1 MANVGAAIGQQ
12 VLNWMNGGG
21 AAVTAGTGRYVAVG
35 LVAPS
40 STNGQEVA
48 TGSGMTRQTI
58 AFSAA
63 ASPTNTAGNSV
74 AATLGPNSALGTY
87 LGASVWDTGPGTVGL
102 GTLVWYNTLTTSRTL
117 AGGDSLVFAVGSLQ
131 TSMG

>member
-21 AAVTAGTGRYVAVG
+21 AAVTAGTSRFVAVG

-74 AATLGPNSALGTY
+74 AATLGPNSALATY
-87 LGASVWDTGPGTVGL
+87 LGASI
-102 GTLVWYNTLTTSRTL
+102 
-117 AGGDSLVFAVGSLQ
+117 
-131 TSMG
+131 